1 MTSSSKPDATP
12 SLPADLAARR
22 SLLRQAQ
29 SLDDYQLALRGASEE
44 DRNALTKTFPPTRLI
59 NAEGGSPRACF
70 ALTALGKPALVA
82 ETLSKTKADYL
93 AAALVAARDR
103 TADWIFAFC
112 DELAEVSGW
121 QDGRPL
127 ELALQLQIATGLT
140 ARAPRYVER
149 MPYFLSSQV
158 ERDAKPE
165 QGGAQIVEALQRH
178 QGLPM
183 QAFWCFFEVEGLGS
197 NYQLTQYQSQ
207 VWDAAIVQLAQA
219 DKDFRERALDTSLD
233 ALLRDFSA
241 KNIVWYLQVQRLL
254 RPDVQETAA
263 RQSRYLAVLS
273 TQPSTAVGLA
283 QDMLAE
289 LTTAAAL
296 DVDALIEAS
305 ASVLLRTEK
314 KLLKAQLKLLAEIQ
328 TSCDQRQRISQ
339 IVADALP
346 SMPADV
352 AVQAQKLVLSDSKPI
367 LKASTTS
374 AEASA
379 NAEPLPIIAP
389 PRNTALAGARTE
401 PAPIQSEEEW
411 LTLFA
416 QLLEN
421 LDYGPQL
428 PRMFA
433 YLALHPKLSLPP
445 QLQQRAQEIRADL
458 WDEAHASPRRLLPA
472 AMLNLDETGFKGY
485 RRYVVGGRGRPD
497 IPGVEYQNS
506 TGTSSSYDSESDS
519 WKVTETFQTRSGY
532 QYLPTHAATALLADV
547 FKNLQ
552 QSHEQAG
559 AFEPP
564 QPLPYQQRIW
574 QKEIKQPDEG
584 CFSRDLEVLGNGP
597 KPFWNTTAP
606 PAETSASLHQRA
618 LDVSQIAQEFTFRA
632 QEAREQDGY
641 EAIVHWAAWL
651 LRDNLDTLAAQ
662 MHPVLCAAVQVIN
675 VRGLPPLLK
684 ALGGAR
690 QPPAAPVYSA
700 LALAA
705 SAKMAEHRAQ
715 TAEAIASLTGSNL
728 LHPTALAT
736 EISAHLTDGFALA
749 GRIAQ
754 TLADAASISALAGLR
769 VLQTLEALLPHL
781 LDKDGKPLTQASKLI
796 ELVAKLA
803 VDYGLPLS
811 IPEALAAR
819 SKGSSALAVALRTL
833 AGIKPAGTPLIQEA
847 ATQANAQAAP

>member
-12 SLPADLAARR
+12 DLPADLAARR
-22 SLLRQAQ
+22 SLLRQAKNL
-29 SLDDYQLALRGASEE
+29 SDYQQALQGASEE
-44 DRNALTKTFPPTRLI
+44 DRSALAKTLPPTRLI

-93 AAALVAARDR
+93 PAALAAARNR
-103 TADWIFAFC
+103 SADWIFEFC

-127 ELALQLQIATGLT
+127 ELALQLQTATGLT
-140 ARAPRYVER
+140 ARTPRYVGR
-149 MPYFLSSQV
+149 IPYFLSSQV
-158 ERDAKPE
+158 DRNTSPK
-165 QGGAQIVEALQRH
+165 QSGAQIVEALQRH
-178 QGLPM
+178 KGLPM
-183 QAFWCFFEVEGLGS
+183 QAFWHFFEVEGLGS
-197 NYQLTQYQSQ
+197 NYHLTQYLAG
-207 VWDAAIVQLAQA
+207 VWDEVIVQLAHA
-219 DKDFRERALDTSLD
+219 DNDFRERALDASLD

-254 RPDVQETAA
+254 KPGVQDIAK

-283 QDMLAE
+283 QDMLAQ
-289 LTTAAAL
+289 LASDAAL

-314 KLLKAQLKLLAEIQ
+314 KLLKAQLKLLAGIK
-328 TSCDQRQRISQ
+328 TSATQRQRISE
-339 IVADALP
+339 IMANALP

-352 AVQAQKLVLSDSKPI
+352 AVQARKLVPSDSTQEPAASSI
-367 LKASTTS
+367 SPEASTD
-374 AEASA
+374 AQ
-379 NAEPLPIIAP
+379 PLPTIAA
-389 PRNTALAGARTE
+389 PRTTSLTGARAE
-401 PAPIQSEEEW
+401 LSAIQSTDEW

-421 LDYGPQL
+421 MDYGPHL
-428 PRMFA
+428 PRMFE
-433 YLALHPKLSLPP
+433 YLALHPTLSLPP
-445 QLQQRAQEIRADL
+445 YLQQRSGEIRAEL
-458 WDEAHASPRRLLPA
+458 WDDAHASPRRLLPA
-472 AMLNLDETGFKGY
+472 AMLGLDEVGFKGY
-485 RRYVVGGRGRPD
+485 RRFVVGGYDKPD
-497 IPGVEYQNS
+497 IPGVDYRTN
-506 TGTSSSYDSESDS
+506 TATSSSYDSESDS
-519 WKVTETFQTRSGY
+519 WKITETRQTRTGF
-532 QYLPTHAATALLADV
+532 QYFPSHAATALLAEV
-547 FKNLQ
+547 FRDLQ
-552 QSHEQAG
+552 QARHQQRSFA
-559 AFEPP
+559 PP
-564 QPLPYQQRIW
+564 QPLPPQVREW
-574 QKEIKQPDEG
+574 RKQILEPDQG
-584 CFSRDLEVLGNGP
+584 CFSRDLEVLGKGP
-597 KPFWNTTAP
+597 KPFWTTPDAP
-606 PAETSASLHQRA
+606 AQTADGLHLRA

-662 MHPVLCAAVQVIN
+662 MHPVLCAAVQVVN
-675 VRGLPPLLK
+675 VRGLAPLLK

-690 QPPAAPVYSA
+690 QAPAAPLYSA

-715 TAEAIASLTGSNL
+715 AAEAIASLADSNL
-728 LHPTALAT
+728 LQPTAIAT
-736 EISAHLTDGFALA
+736 EIAAHLADGFALA

-769 VLQTLEALLPHL
+769 VLQTLDALLPHL

-796 ELVAKLA
+796 ELAAKLA
-803 VDYGLPLS
+803 VDYGWPLS

-819 SKGSSALAVALRTL
+819 NKGSSALAVALRTL
-833 AGIKPAGTPLIQEA
+833 QAIKPFGTALAQEA
-847 ATQANAQAAP
+847 ATQAHAQALE

>member
-1 MTSSSKPDATP
+1 MTSSSKPDNTSSP
-12 SLPADLAARR
+12 PANLAARR

-29 SLDDYQLALRGASEE
+29 SLGDYQQALRGASEE
-44 DRNALTKTFPPTRLI
+44 DRSALTKTLPPTRLI

-70 ALTALGKPALVA
+70 VLTALGKPALVA
-82 ETLSKTKADYL
+82 ETLSKTKTDYL
-93 AAALVAARDR
+93 PCALTAARDR
-103 TADWIFAFC
+103 SAQWIFDFC

-127 ELALQLQIATGLT
+127 ELALQLQSATGLT
-140 ARAPRYVER
+140 ARTPRYVER
-149 MPYFLSSQV
+149 MPYFLSSKV
-158 ERDAKPE
+158 ERNAKPE
-165 QGGAQIVEALQRH
+165 QGGAQIVEALKRH

-207 VWDAAIVQLAQA
+207 VWDAAIVQLAQS
-219 DKDFRERALDTSLD
+219 DKDFRERALDASLD

-254 RPDVQETAA
+254 RPDVQEIAA
-263 RQSRYLAVLS
+263 RQGRYLAVLS

-283 QDMLAE
+283 QDMLAQ
-289 LTTAAAL
+289 LKRAAAL

-328 TSCDQRQRISQ
+328 TSSDQRQRISQ
-339 IVADALP
+339 IVEDALP
-346 SMPADV
+346 SLPADV
-352 AVQAQKLVLSDSKPI
+352 AVQAQKLVLSDSNPTPKASSTSA
-367 LKASTTS
+367 KASTNTQ
-374 AEASA
+374 
-379 NAEPLPIIAP
+379 PLPTIAA
-389 PRNTALAGARTE
+389 PRTTALAGARTE
-401 PAPIQSEEEW
+401 PAPIQSDEEW

-416 QLLEN
+416 QMLEN
-421 LDYGPQL
+421 MDYGPHL
-428 PRMFA
+428 PRMFE
-433 YLALHPKLSLPP
+433 YLARHPNLSLPP
-445 QLQQRAQEIRADL
+445 QLQQRAQEIRAEL

-497 IPGVEYQNS
+497 IPGVQYQNS

-532 QYLPTHAATALLADV
+532 QYLPSNAATALLADV

-552 QSHEQAG
+552 QSRKQAST
-559 AFEPP
+559 FEPP

-574 QKEIKQPDEG
+574 HKEIKQPDEG

-597 KPFWNTTAP
+597 KPFWFTPAPTA
-606 PAETSASLHQRA
+606 ESSANLHQRA
-618 LDVSQIAQEFTFRA
+618 LDVTQIAQEFTFRA

-675 VRGLPPLLK
+675 VRGLPPFLK
-684 ALGGAR
+684 ALAAAR
-690 QPPAAPVYSA
+690 QPPAAPLYSA

-715 TAEAIASLTGSNL
+715 TAETIASAADSNL
-728 LHPTALAT
+728 LQPAAFAP
-736 EISAHLTDGFALA
+736 EIAAHLTDGFALA

-796 ELVAKLA
+796 ELAAKLA
-803 VDYGLPLS
+803 VDYGWPLS
-811 IPEALAAR
+811 IPEALASR

-833 AGIKPAGTPLIQEA
+833 AAIKPVSTPLAQQA
-847 ATQANAQAAP
+847 AIQANAQAAP